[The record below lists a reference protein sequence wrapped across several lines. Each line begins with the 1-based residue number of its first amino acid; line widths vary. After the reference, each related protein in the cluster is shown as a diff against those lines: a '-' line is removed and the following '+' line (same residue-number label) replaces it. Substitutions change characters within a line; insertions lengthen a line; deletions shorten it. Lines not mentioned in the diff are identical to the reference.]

1 MVKKIIFF
9 AFLISSAAFA
19 DASRTVTAD
28 QIQSSDGTKLWPM
41 PPVSGTLL
49 TSAEAGSSFWSL
61 SGNAGTTAGTDFIG
75 TTDAQDVVVKRNSV
89 TKFTVG
95 SAINVSDNVLQ
106 APDGT
111 VSAPGY
117 RLTTDN
123 DTGFYQTGDGNLS
136 VAANGGQVASFDQGN
151 FTATV
156 KATTPSLQAP
166 AASNLIVGTD
176 AGTQMTFLQSGG
188 WESSGTVVPLDATG
202 KNQYDARTY
211 ASPTASTDG
220 ASNTNFYSQLVYDN
234 PNAGF
239 NNINGNMIAS
249 SSNFTHNGSGS
260 INYASINSNSASF
273 NNNGTTQQ
281 FKGVTSENGISS
293 GATVSDYYG
302 IVSGL
307 STTGGI
313 VGSSQSI
320 SSYANF
326 NDATIGQATGVN
338 QSFTIDGTTTNSQGV
353 TGLNSNIILANSAA
367 MTNSVF
373 GVGAGVD
380 LNNSSS
386 ANGITGYN
394 FQTNLRDTSSP
405 GAINLFSAGLN
416 QEDSVAST
424 GTNGVNL
431 NMQYSNTADGANVNG
446 LAVYARTSD
455 TAHLDSYNSLQTNP
469 EFEGSSTVDNVTIIN
484 AGGQIRGSA
493 VTQNVSGL
501 LVNPQISGTAAAT
514 NFTGASISPAISD
527 TATVTNGISG
537 LQVSPSSVPLLSSA
551 SGVSI
556 NMGSVALSPSALA
569 GGAQVSGLS
578 VSDGAFSSNYNYTVP
593 GAASFFQINYLGG
606 GPTVASGAP
615 TSAFG
620 FGNNLAHTVT
630 LHDDWNLDGAGL
642 GFVDVG
648 FVGALNFDPGT
659 TMASWTGALG
669 GAGNPGGA
677 GTLTDAIMFRAAG
690 ILPQGGSLAV
700 TNMYGFQVAD
710 GLFCIIGTN
719 CWGIYENTAA
729 AENHLSKLAIG
740 TSTKKVANS
749 STALEIGSSKA
760 FLNGRGSTATKNA
773 LTAVAGMQFYDTD
786 LDELQYYDG
795 STWVATGGG
804 GSGFSRVVASVSA
817 NTTVSTLTTDN
828 ILNVDTTGG
837 AINVTLPDSV
847 ASNGYCIDVKNI
859 GSPANNVAVT
869 AFGGQT
875 IDGSASDTITNAND
889 SAHYCAVSGNWFI
902 Y

>member
-1 MVKKIIFF
+1 MIKKIIFF
-9 AFLISSAAFA
+9 AFLISAAAFA
-19 DASRTVTAD
+19 DATRTVTAD

-41 PPVSGTLL
+41 PPASGTLL

-106 APDGT
+106 APNGT
-111 VSAPGY
+111 VSLPGY
-117 RLTTDN
+117 RLTADD

-136 VAANGGQVASFDQGN
+136 VTANGGLVASFDQGN
-151 FTATV
+151 FTATI

-166 AASNLIVGTD
+166 AASNIIVGTD

-188 WESSGTVVPLDATG
+188 WESSGTVIPLDATG
-202 KNQYDARTY
+202 KNQYDVRTY
-211 ASPTASTDG
+211 ASPAASTNG

-249 SSNFTHNGSGS
+249 SSNFTNNGSGS

-273 NNNGTTQQ
+273 NSNGTTQQ

-307 STTGGI
+307 NTTGGI

-320 SSYANF
+320 SSYGNF
-326 NDATIGQATGVN
+326 NNATIAQATGLN
-338 QSFTIDGTTTNSQGV
+338 QTFTIDGTTTNSQGV
-353 TGLNSNIILANSAA
+353 IGLNSNIILSDSAA
-367 MTNSVF
+367 MTNSIYGF
-373 GVGAGVD
+373 SSGID
-380 LNNSSS
+380 LNNTSS
-386 ANGITGYN
+386 ANGIN
-394 FQTNLRDTSSP
+394 ANNIQLNLRDTSSP
-405 GAINLFSAGLN
+405 GSINLLNASLN
-416 QEDSVAST
+416 QEDAVVSN

-431 NMQYSNTADGANVNG
+431 NLQYSNTADGGSVN
-446 LAVYARTSD
+446 AVNVYARTYD
-455 TAHLDSYNSLQTNP
+455 TAHLDSYSSFNTNP
-469 EFEGSSTVDNVTIIN
+469 ELEGSSTVDNITIVA

-493 VTQNVSGL
+493 VAQNVTGL
-501 LVNPQISGTAAAT
+501 TVNTQIGGTAAAT
-514 NFTGASISPAISD
+514 NFTGAQISPSIAG
-527 TATVTNGISG
+527 TATVTNGITG
-537 LQVSPSSVPLLSSA
+537 LLVNPSSVPLLSSA
-551 SGVSI
+551 TGVNI
-556 NMGSVALSPSALA
+556 DLNSVSLSSVALA
-569 GGAQVSGLS
+569 GGAQKTALAIN
-578 VSDGAFSSNYNYTVP
+578 DGAFSSNYTYTVP

-620 FGNNLAHTVT
+620 FGNNLAHSVT
-630 LHDDWNLDGAGL
+630 LHDDWNLDGLGL

-648 FVGALNFDPGT
+648 FVGALNFDAGT

-760 FLNGRGSTATKNA
+760 FLNGRGSTATKNS

-795 STWVATGGG
+795 SVWVATGGG
-804 GSGFSRVVASVSA
+804 GSGFSRVVASVSV
-817 NTTVSTLTTDN
+817 NTTVSSLTTDN